1 MHTRTQ
7 GAGEPSL
14 EGLDLGNHGYDND
27 VDQMRPLFMAA
38 GPDFKK
44 GYSFS
49 EPFANVDVFPL
60 LCRILRLAAPP
71 SNGSYQDV
79 SHLMRHEIPE
89 VSNSAHASYLLPSI
103 MLSGLVV
110 VVGEFRSYNIH
121 SLSRLPP
128 IS

>member
-1 MHTRTQ
+1 MMLMLLVAAQ

-44 GYSFS
+44 DYSFS
-49 EPFANVDVFPL
+49 EPFPNVDIFPL

-71 SNGSYQDV
+71 SNGSYEDV

-89 VSNSAHASYLLPSI
+89 VTNSALATCRHSYVI
-103 MLSGLVV
+103 LSGFLIL
-110 VVGEFRSYNIH
+110 VGELNWFYNIDA
-121 SLSRLPP
+121 L
-128 IS
+128 